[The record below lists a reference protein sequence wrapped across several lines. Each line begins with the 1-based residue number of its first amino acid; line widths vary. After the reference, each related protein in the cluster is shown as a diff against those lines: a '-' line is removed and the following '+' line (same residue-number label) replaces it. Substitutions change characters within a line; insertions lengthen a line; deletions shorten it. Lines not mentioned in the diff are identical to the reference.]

1 MTKTDQLFVV
11 VTSALV
17 LACGGTGV
25 GSGGGSGGT
34 LLPGGGGAAGCA
46 DNPTANRTGNYAG
59 TTATTNRYG
68 WWFRGSINHYI
79 GAAQPEL

>member
-34 LLPGGGGAAGCA
+34 
-46 DNPTANRTGNYAG
+46 
-59 TTATTNRYG
+59 
-68 WWFRGSINHYI
+68 
-79 GAAQPEL
+79 